1 MVTENQPMLQ
11 SSSGLDS
18 QFTGAQFMDYPN
30 YGPSMTSLP
39 NTYNN
44 SGGHHGLDMVFL
56 IDISHVA

>member
-1 MVTENQPMLQ
+1 
-11 SSSGLDS
+11 
-18 QFTGAQFMDYPN
+18 MDYPN